1 MSRDGVGTY
10 STDNEVRPPSVLV
23 IDDDPL
29 IVALLTG
36 LLTSKNYSV
45 IKAYSGQDALKVIQ
59 SQHVDLIIC
68 DIVMPSMSGYDLV
81 TLIRQEREGARIPVI
96 FMACS
101 GPDEER
107 RAKYEYGVAHCISK
121 PVASQALLSAVREEI
136 GRKALSEILTKGDF
150 DAYRKRVA
158 RTLSHEFR
166 TPLGVV
172 NGGIELLMEHRN
184 SLDSEKAASVLEAV
198 RRGGLR
204 LERLV
209 RDFLILQQMDAGIT
223 DEVFASH
230 ASAVPVT
237 EIVEHFVNFKVPAHR
252 DEGASFSVTVN
263 AGARR
268 VHVVES
274 NILDCLDRLVSNAVK
289 FSENTKEV
297 ELDVVVDGCEVRF
310 SVKDRGC
317 GIDLAKV
324 DAAFD
329 LFSQIDRDSKEQQGG
344 GIGLAIAR
352 RYATCHRGRLE
363 FRSREGGGSSV
374 TLVLPLVDEAR
385 VPKTD
390 PLMREQ

>member
-1 MSRDGVGTY
+1 
-10 STDNEVRPPSVLV
+10 
-23 IDDDPL
+23 
-29 IVALLTG
+29 
-36 LLTSKNYSV
+36 
-45 IKAYSGQDALKVIQ
+45 
-59 SQHVDLIIC
+59 
-68 DIVMPSMSGYDLV
+68 
-81 TLIRQEREGARIPVI
+81 
-96 FMACS
+96 
-101 GPDEER
+101 
-107 RAKYEYGVAHCISK
+107 
-121 PVASQALLSAVREEI
+121 
-136 GRKALSEILTKGDF
+136 
-150 DAYRKRVA
+150 
-158 RTLSHEFR
+158 
-166 TPLGVV
+166 
-172 NGGIELLMEHRN
+172 
-184 SLDSEKAASVLEAV
+184 
-198 RRGGLR
+198 
-204 LERLV
+204 
-209 RDFLILQQMDAGIT
+209 MDAGIT